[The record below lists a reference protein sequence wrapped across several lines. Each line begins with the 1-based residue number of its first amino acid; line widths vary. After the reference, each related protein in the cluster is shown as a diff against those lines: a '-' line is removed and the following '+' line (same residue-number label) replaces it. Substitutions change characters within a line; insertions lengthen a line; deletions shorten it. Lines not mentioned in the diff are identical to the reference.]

1 MIDDL
6 DELITA
12 ALTDL
17 FCTMLRMDVV
27 RIPLEQGA
35 LNGEPHIAGVVGFT
49 GRLTGVIYVHTTAS
63 FARRMTSALLQLP
76 ETEVAEEEMIN
87 DAMGEI
93 ANMLVGQVKSRL
105 CDRGMPCVLTVP
117 SVVRGNNFSVEAISS
132 SRGCLLS
139 FKADGKRFLIQCLLE
154 PSDHAK

>member
-1 MIDDL
+1 MIEDL

-17 FCTMLRMDVV
+17 FSTMLRLDVV
-27 RIPLEQGA
+27 RTPLESKP
-35 LNGEPHIAGVVGFT
+35 LNGEPHVAGVVGFT

-63 FARRMTSALLQLP
+63 FARRLTATLLQMP
-76 ETEVAEEEMIN
+76 ESEVTEEEMIS

-117 SVVRGNNFSVEAISS
+117 SVVRGSNFSVEAVSS
-132 SRGCLLS
+132 SKGCLMS
-139 FKADGKRFLIQCLLE
+139 FKADTQRLLVQCLLQ
-154 PSDHAK
+154 PNDRR